1 MVGKTVSLCI
11 TNHNRDRMLFE
22 SFEQVLGD
30 DRVSEIVIVD
40 DNSEDNFWKKVKN
53 YCEGKEKIKLF
64 RNRKN
69 LGCYKN
75 KREAIA
81 QAKNEFVIIFDSD
94 NIMTKSYIDKIFERE
109 WNENEILA
117 PDFVHS
123 FDYRH
128 FGGITMTKS
137 NVASY
142 VRQLRFDCLINTMN
156 YFVHR
161 DNYLKVWDHG
171 YKNILPT
178 LGFSEPWTADT
189 IFVNLCWIIS
199 GRSFHVLKGLEYNH
213 RITHAPREER
223 SHYMQ
228 HNRKTG
234 NLFNTIMDKLKR
246 MK

>member
-1 MVGKTVSLCI
+1 MVGKTLSLCI
-11 TNHNRDRMLFE
+11 TNHNRDRMLIE
-22 SFEQVLGD
+22 SFHQVLKD
-30 DRVSEIVIVD
+30 DRVSEIIIVD
-40 DNSEDNFWKKVKN
+40 DYSEDRFYNKVKDLTK
-53 YCEGKEKIKLF
+53 GMDKVKLF

-81 QAKNEFVIIFDSD
+81 QAQNEFVIIFDSD
-94 NIMTKSYIDKIFERE
+94 NVMTTGYIDKIFEQE
-109 WNENEILA
+109 WDKDVILA
-117 PDFVHS
+117 PDYVHS

-128 FGGITMTKS
+128 FSGHTISKATVS
-137 NVASY
+137 NY
-142 VRQLRFDCLINTMN
+142 TRQPRFDCLINTMN

-161 DNYLKVWDHG
+161 DNYLKVWDG
-171 YKNILPT
+171 SI
-178 LGFSEPWTADT
+178 EPWTADT
-189 IFVNLCWIIS
+189 IYQNFRWLES
-199 GRSFHVLKGLEYNH
+199 GRTIHVLKGLEYDH
-213 RITHAPREER
+213 RIKHEVRQEG

>member
-1 MVGKTVSLCI
+1 MDIRKVSLCL

-22 SFEQVLGD
+22 SFQQVLDD

-40 DNSEDNFWKKVKN
+40 DNSEDNFWRKVQR

-75 KREAIA
+75 KRESIA

-94 NIMTKSYIDKIFERE
+94 NIMTKEYIDKIFERE

-117 PDFVHS
+117 PDYVVS

-128 FGGITMTKS
+128 FGGHTLTRQ
-137 NVASY
+137 NVN
-142 VRQLRFDCLINTMN
+142 RFTRMERFDCLINTMN

-161 DNYLKVWDHG
+161 DNYLKVWDG
-171 YKNILPT
+171 SI
-178 LGFSEPWTADT
+178 EPWTADT
-189 IFVNLCWIIS
+189 IYQNYRWLDS
-199 GRSFHVLKGLEYNH
+199 GRSFHILKGLEYMH
-213 RITHAPREER
+213 RIEHGAKEER
-223 SHYMQ
+223 SHYLQ
-228 HNRKTG
+228 HVRKTG
-234 NLFNTIMDKLKR
+234 NLFNTIMMKLKS

>member
-1 MVGKTVSLCI
+1 MVGKTLSLCI
-11 TNHNRDRMLFE
+11 TNHNRDKMLIE
-22 SFEQVLGD
+22 SFQKVLND

-40 DNSEDNFWKKVKN
+40 DYSEDRYYEKVKDLTK
-53 YCEGKEKIKLF
+53 GIDKVKLF

-81 QAKNEFVIIFDSD
+81 QAKNEYVIIFDSD
-94 NIMTKSYIDKIFERE
+94 NIMTKGYIDKIFEQQWDE
-109 WNENEILA
+109 HEILA
-117 PDFVHS
+117 PDYIHS

-128 FGGITMTKS
+128 FGGHTITKAT
-137 NVASY
+137 VANY
-142 VRQLRFDCLINTMN
+142 TRQPRFDCLINTMN

-161 DNYLKVWDHG
+161 DNYLSVWDG
-171 YKNILPT
+171 SI
-178 LGFSEPWTADT
+178 EPWTADT
-189 IFVNLCWIIS
+189 IYQNYRWLES
-199 GRSFHVLKGLEYNH
+199 GRSFHILKGLEYEH
-213 RITHAPREER
+213 RIKHEVRQEG

>member
-1 MVGKTVSLCI
+1 MVGKTLSLCI

-22 SFEQVLGD
+22 SFEQVLND

-40 DNSEDNFWKKVKN
+40 DNSEDNFWRKVQK
-53 YCEGKEKIKLF
+53 YCDGNPKIKLF

-94 NIMTKSYIDKIFERE
+94 NIMTKDYIDKIFEQE
-109 WNENEILA
+109 WDEHEILA

-128 FGGITMTKS
+128 FGGHTITKAT
-137 NVASY
+137 VANY
-142 VRQLRFDCLINTMN
+142 TRMLRFDCLINTMN

-161 DNYLKVWDHG
+161 DNYLAVWDG
-171 YKNILPT
+171 SI
-178 LGFSEPWTADT
+178 EPWTADT
-189 IFVNLCWIIS
+189 IYQNYRWLES

>member
-11 TNHNRDRMLFE
+11 TNHNRDQMLFE
-22 SFEQVLGD
+22 SFEQVLND

-40 DNSEDNFWKKVKN
+40 DNSDDPFWKNVKN

-64 RNRKN
+64 RNKNN

-94 NIMTKSYIDKIFERE
+94 NIMTKGYLDFIYLVE
-109 WNENEILA
+109 WNENIILA
-117 PDFVHS
+117 PDYVVS

-128 FGGITMTKS
+128 FGGETITKQ
-137 NVASY
+137 NVS
-142 VRQLRFDCLINTMN
+142 RFTMWSQFDCLINTMN

-161 DNYLKVWDHG
+161 DNYLKVWDG
-171 YKNILPT
+171 SI
-178 LGFSEPWTADT
+178 EPWTADT
-189 IFVNLCWIIS
+189 IYQNYRWLES

-213 RITHAPREER
+213 RINHEVRQEG
-223 SHYMQ
+223 SHYVQ

-234 NLFNTIMDKLKR
+234 NLFNTIKLKL
-246 MK
+246 KSLK

>member
-1 MVGKTVSLCI
+1 
-11 TNHNRDRMLFE
+11 MLFE
-22 SFEQVLGD
+22 SFEQVLDD

-53 YCEGKEKIKLF
+53 YCDGKEKIKLF

-81 QAKNEFVIIFDSD
+81 QAQNEFVIIFDSD
-94 NIMTKSYIDKIFERE
+94 NIMTKDYIDKIFDRE

-128 FGGITMTKS
+128 FGGQTITKN
-137 NVASY
+137 NVSGY
-142 VRQLRFDCLINTMN
+142 TRTLRFDCLINTMN

-161 DNYLKVWDHG
+161 DNYLKVWDG
-171 YKNILPT
+171 SI
-178 LGFSEPWTADT
+178 EPWTADT
-189 IFVNLCWIIS
+189 IYQNFRWLDS
-199 GRSFHVLKGLEYNH
+199 GRSFHVLKGLEYKH
-213 RITHAPREER
+213 RIKEDHDEHPREE
-223 SHYMQ
+223 SSQ
-228 HNRKTG
+228 KKT
-234 NLFNTIMDKLKR
+234 NQL
-246 MK
+246 